1 MCVKDVRV
9 SKYTSTLT
17 LSSRTHT
24 VTHELIQINKQ
35 QKGIKS
41 KKKNISCACQ
51 NNTYCMSVSLFLPL
65 PLTLFLEF
73 NK

>member
-41 KKKNISCACQ
+41 KKKIFHALVK
-51 NNTYCMSVSLFLPL
+51 T
-65 PLTLFLEF
+65 THIA
-73 NK
+73 

>member
-35 QKGIKS
+35 QKGKKS
-41 KKKNISCACQ
+41 KKKYFMRLSKQHILHERISLSPA
-51 NNTYCMSVSLFLPL
+51 TAHTFP
-65 PLTLFLEF
+65 
-73 NK
+73 